1 MNLLAISSVLSGM
14 ANIFG
19 GIGSL
24 KKKEYS
30 KSIPY
35 LIGIITFV
43 VFLVKYFSSKNK
55 ATH

>member
-19 GIGSL
+19 AIGSL

-30 KSIPY
+30 K
-35 LIGIITFV
+35 
-43 VFLVKYFSSKNK
+43 VF
-55 ATH
+55 HI